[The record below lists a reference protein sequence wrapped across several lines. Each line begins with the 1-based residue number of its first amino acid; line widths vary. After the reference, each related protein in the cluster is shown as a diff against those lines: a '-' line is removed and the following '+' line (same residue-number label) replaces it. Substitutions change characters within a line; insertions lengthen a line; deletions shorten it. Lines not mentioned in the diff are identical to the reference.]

1 MREDHLL
8 TGELEYTNE
17 PYAIAKI
24 AGFNM
29 CESFNLQYGTN
40 FLAIAPTNLYGNNDN
55 FNLLNS
61 HVLPALIR
69 KFHLAKLLSE
79 NKKDLVYKNLMQDCV
94 KSESECDALLKQLLI
109 TKDSVGIWGSGKPRR
124 EFLHSKDMADASV
137 YIMQN
142 VDFSDLA
149 KSENVRNTHINVGYG
164 SDISIKELAN
174 LVKDIIGYSGEI
186 VFDTTKPD
194 GTFQKLMD
202 SSKLNSLGF
211 KPKISLEEGIA
222 SVYQHYL
229 QKYNG

>member
-1 MREDHLL
+1 
-8 TGELEYTNE
+8 
-17 PYAIAKI
+17 
-24 AGFNM
+24 
-29 CESFNLQYGTN
+29 
-40 FLAIAPTNLYGNNDN
+40 
-55 FNLLNS
+55 
-61 HVLPALIR
+61 
-69 KFHLAKLLSE
+69 
-79 NKKDLVYKNLMQDCV
+79 
-94 KSESECDALLKQLLI
+94 
-109 TKDSVGIWGSGKPRR
+109 
-124 EFLHSKDMADASV
+124 MADASV

-149 KSENVRNTHINVGYG
+149 KGENVRNTHINVGYG

-174 LVKDIIGYSGEI
+174 LVKSIIGYSGEI